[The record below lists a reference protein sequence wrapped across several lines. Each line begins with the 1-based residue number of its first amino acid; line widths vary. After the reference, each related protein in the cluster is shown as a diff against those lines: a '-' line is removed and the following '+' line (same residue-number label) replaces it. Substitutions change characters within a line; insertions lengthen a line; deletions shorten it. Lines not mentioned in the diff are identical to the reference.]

1 MTGNTAT
8 ITKLRK
14 QKQQRTE
21 IANEELKS
29 MTLLYNGKK
38 YTVEFPNNADA
49 TLIRRIIE
57 HQTGVKGLFYVHFGD
72 QLTNYLHC
80 SSITGGNLAKLSEGN
95 GKFKKKSTT
104 TEYYKAS
111 SGQMVGV
118 DKTRNMEHPGTS
130 RNIPE
135 HPGT

>member
-8 ITKLRK
+8 TTKLSK

-29 MTLLYNGKK
+29 MTLLYNGKE

-49 TLIRRIIE
+49 TLIRQIIE
-57 HQTGVKGLFYVHFGD
+57 QKTGVKGLFYVHFGD

-80 SSITGGNLAKLSEGN
+80 SSITGGNLAKLAEGN
-95 GKFKKKSTT
+95 GKFEKKKTTT
-104 TEYYKAS
+104 TE
-111 SGQMVGV
+111 
-118 DKTRNMEHPGTS
+118 
-130 RNIPE
+130 
-135 HPGT
+135 

>member
-21 IANEELKS
+21 IANEEIKS
-29 MTLLYNGKK
+29 MTLLYNGKE

-49 TLIRRIIE
+49 TLIRQIIE
-57 HQTGVKGLFYVHFGD
+57 NKTGVKGLFYVHFGH

-80 SSITGGNLAKLSEGN
+80 SGITGENLAKVAEGN
-95 GKFKKKSTT
+95 GKFLKNR
-104 TEYYKAS
+104 
-111 SGQMVGV
+111 Q
-118 DKTRNMEHPGTS
+118 
-130 RNIPE
+130 
-135 HPGT
+135 

>member
-21 IANEELKS
+21 IANEEIKSRS
-29 MTLLYNGKK
+29 MTLLYNGKE

-49 TLIRRIIE
+49 TLIRQIIE
-57 HQTGVKGLFYVHFGD
+57 NKTGVKGLFYVHFGH

-80 SSITGGNLAKLSEGN
+80 SSITGENLAKVAEGN
-95 GKFKKKSTT
+95 GKFLKI
-104 TEYYKAS
+104 
-111 SGQMVGV
+111 
-118 DKTRNMEHPGTS
+118 DN
-130 RNIPE
+130 N
-135 HPGT
+135 